1 MSNQDDLDWI
11 DRIENPIMGKVK
23 TRWPDWS
30 STQELTSNTRPARK
44 VEKLRGQ
51 KVEPLAYY
59 GHHTPFTTKTD
70 GNQWVIKTSNK
81 VIAYRAY
88 ALIALFITMIWFGL
102 HLFLLYHGE
111 TDRFGMLYLSLIC
124 FIPALYWIIQAR
136 RHGEDKWV
144 VFDRRTGNVCF
155 WDKEGKRSLTVPFEQ
170 VNCYW
175 TPVFRRGLSHNFYFM
190 PMVNLPNER
199 HRWWQVYM
207 GFPSDY
213 SQAQYYWSVITAFMD
228 NSKPLP
234 MVAGLY
240 HHLIWME
247 RNGYTLDDITHGGK
261 SATEE
266 ELYEI
271 FEEVE
276 AKIEVETNKA
286 DNLLK
291 GAKHFSASA
300 LIDFYKHVP
309 GYANEEVLSTISIFI
324 LHGISSLRRSSL
336 MRGQGFMELLTMEV
350 YCREMCKLIQFF
362 GPLVNAD
369 MAAKGKTK
377 EEEGEE
383 GQFLVDLNALDD
395 IYYEGMDAD
404 IETMLASYKRMMFE
418 VEHFNADGIIE
429 LYQNTPSFIANILER
444 RIISQVELRVRY
456 MVESGDMMF
465 GFEEWITREVYC
477 EELKK
482 LLQFFGRIN
491 NANLDRS
498 RVKNPSRYMDLDA
511 LDAIDYEGLDADIEA
526 LLSSYNRIV
535 SDAEHFKAD
544 SIIELYQNTSNFIAI
559 ILEREILSQVRW
571 SVREIV
577 ESGRM
582 IFGFEGKITREAY
595 CKELNKLLQFFGQI
609 ENAKMERE
617 GYTDPNDYM
626 DLHALDDLDMT
637 PRH

>member
-23 TRWPDWS
+23 TRWPDWRC
-30 STQELTSNTRPARK
+30 TQEFTPDTRPVRK
-44 VEKLRGQ
+44 TEKLRGQ

-88 ALIALFITMIWFGL
+88 ALIALFITMIWFSL
-102 HLFLLYHGE
+102 YLFALYHGE
-111 TDRFGMLYLSLIC
+111 KDSLGMLYLSLIC

-213 SQAQYYWSVITAFMD
+213 AQAQYYWSVITAFMD

-276 AKIEVETNKA
+276 AKIEVEKKKA
-286 DNLLK
+286 DGLMEDAEN
-291 GAKHFSASA
+291 FSASA
-300 LIDFYKHVP
+300 LIDFYKNTP
-309 GYANEEVLSTISIFI
+309 GYAKEGVLTTISIFI
-324 LHGISSLRRSSL
+324 LHGISSLKRSSL
-336 MRGQGFMELLTMEV
+336 MRGLGFMESLTMEV

-418 VEHFNADGIIE
+418 VEHFNADSIIE

-491 NANLDRS
+491 NVQVERN
-498 RVKNPSRYMDLDA
+498 RVKDPSR
-511 LDAIDYEGLDADIEA
+511 
-526 LLSSYNRIV
+526 
-535 SDAEHFKAD
+535 
-544 SIIELYQNTSNFIAI
+544 
-559 ILEREILSQVRW
+559 
-571 SVREIV
+571 
-577 ESGRM
+577 
-582 IFGFEGKITREAY
+582 
-595 CKELNKLLQFFGQI
+595 
-609 ENAKMERE
+609 
-617 GYTDPNDYM
+617 YM
-626 DLHALDDLDMT
+626 DLHALDDLDAI
-637 PRH
+637 PVRSF

>member
-11 DRIENPIMGKVK
+11 DRITNPIMGKVK

-30 STQELTSNTRPARK
+30 CTQELTSNTRPVRK
-44 VEKLRGQ
+44 AEKLRGQ

-59 GHHTPFTTKTD
+59 GHHTPFTTDTD
-70 GNQWVIKTSNK
+70 GNQWVIMTSNK
-81 VIAYRAY
+81 VNAYRMN
-88 ALIALFITMIWFGL
+88 ALGSLFITMIWFGL
-102 HLFLLYHGE
+102 YLFALYHGGK
-111 TDRFGMLYLSLIC
+111 DSLGMLYLSLVF

-155 WDKEGKRSLTVPFEQ
+155 WDKKGKRSLTVPFEQ

-213 SQAQYYWSVITAFMD
+213 AQAQYYWSVITAFMD

-247 RNGYTLDDITHGGK
+247 RNGYTLDDITYGGK

-276 AKIEVETNKA
+276 AKIEVEKNKA
-286 DNLLK
+286 RNLLK
-291 GAKHFSASA
+291 GTKHFSASA

-309 GYANEEVLSTISIFI
+309 GYANEEVLSTISTFI
-324 LHGISSLRRSSL
+324 KHGISSLKHSSL
-336 MRGQGFMELLTMEV
+336 MRDVDFMESLTMEV

-369 MAAKGKTK
+369 MAAKGLIK

-383 GQFLVDLNALDD
+383 GLFLVDLNALDD
-395 IYYEGMDAD
+395 IYYEGLDAD
-404 IETMLASYKRMMFE
+404 IEAVLSAFKRMMFQS
-418 VEHFNADGIIE
+418 EHFNADGIIE
-429 LYQNTPSFIANILER
+429 LYQNTPRFIAHILETS
-444 RIISQVELRVRY
+444 ILAQVELAVRD
-456 MVESGDMMF
+456 MVESDRMMF
-465 GFEEWITREVYC
+465 GFEERITREPYC
-477 EELKK
+477 KELNK
-482 LLQFFGRIN
+482 LLQFFGRVN

-559 ILEREILSQVRW
+559 ILERKIVIQVELA
-571 SVREIV
+571 VEYMV
-577 ESGRM
+577 ESGDM
-582 IFGFEGKITREAY
+582 LSGFEGKITREAY
-595 CKELNKLLQFFGQI
+595 CKEFNKLLQFFGQI
-609 ENAKMERE
+609 NNADAKRK
-617 GYTDPNDYM
+617 GYTDSNSYM
-626 DLHALDDLDMT
+626 DLHALDDLDVT